1 MRIKDYIYA
10 KRLVENIG
18 LLGDFS
24 KDFVIMTVAIWVFVI
39 IEFVYMKQVVAA
51 LLLLFVL
58 MISLSMITYEY
69 SKYRKKKTKSP

>member
-24 KDFVIMTVAIWVFVI
+24 KGFVIMTAAIWVFVI

>member
-24 KDFVIMTVAIWVFVI
+24 KDFVIMTAAIWVFVI